1 MNKKILVT
9 LGVTGLILANVGFSF
24 ATSSNVIEKS
34 KSVDYSMSQEYYDSI
49 DKTIEEN
56 GIKYDLT
63 LHLRTPHYYS
73 LVLTHLLI

>member
-34 KSVDYSMSQEYYDSI
+34 KKVDIVHHKNTMIQ
-49 DKTIEEN
+49 
-56 GIKYDLT
+56 
-63 LHLRTPHYYS
+63 
-73 LVLTHLLI
+73 